1 MIAAERLWC
10 SVASRLRNTATACP
24 TLLATS
30 GIRGVESTLDEVGTG
45 LVDDVDQALGV
56 LAGVGEPQFHRVFG
70 EEPVDRGR

>member
-1 MIAAERLWC
+1 MVFGGVAAAEHSDRVPDSAGVL
-10 SVASRLRNTATACP
+10 
-24 TLLATS
+24 

-45 LVDDVDQALGV
+45 LVDDVDQAPGV